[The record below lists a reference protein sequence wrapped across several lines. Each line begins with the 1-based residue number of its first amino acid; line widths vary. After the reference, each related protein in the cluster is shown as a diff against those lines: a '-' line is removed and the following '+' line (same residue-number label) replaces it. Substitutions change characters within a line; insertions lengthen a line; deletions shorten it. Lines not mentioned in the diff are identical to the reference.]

1 MKSTNLKIANLK
13 MTNLKISISPDKW
26 ESFQKQ
32 WQQPWWH
39 RNLRY
44 GQALYNFFDLDK
56 IKDSSLQKE
65 LDMLYNSDG
74 DKAGVIFWSIFEIN

>member
-1 MKSTNLKIANLK
+1 MKSTNLKS
-13 MTNLKISISPDKW
+13 TNLKIIISQDKW

-32 WQQPWWH
+32 WQQPDCGA
-39 RNLRY
+39 NLRY

-74 DKAGVIFWSIFEIN
+74 DKAGVILWSIF